1 MIFFLNGSFVFLS
14 LGSKLS
20 WTSSAVLPWGPW
32 VKDEDAKMCPV
43 HSWVKQSQEVEG
55 GCPSNAVELSE
66 FG

>member
-1 MIFFLNGSFVFLS
+1 MIFFFKWIICLFVVGLQAFL
-14 LGSKLS
+14 
-20 WTSSAVLPWGPW
+20 TSSAVLPWGPW
-32 VKDEDAKMCPV
+32 VKDEDAKICPV